1 MNITD
6 IDDKI
11 IKRARQNYLYE
22 EYIKANHTLKQHLHD
37 SKLILDNL
45 KKSLTETIDQDKKV
59 MMEKTLTKI
68 SEAVDRLRK
77 AVLDDNKQ
85 EIENAHMVYLFLA
98 LQIFLSKFFI
108 YVVLKLIF
116 QLFLQESKDPL
127 SNWLDIKYGN
137 DITDNSIFTTLPRN
151 WEAEYHKDMDS
162 LNVLI

>member
-98 LQIFLSKFFI
+98 LQIFLSKF
-108 YVVLKLIF
+108 
-116 QLFLQESKDPL
+116 LF
-127 SNWLDIKYGN
+127 
-137 DITDNSIFTTLPRN
+137 
-151 WEAEYHKDMDS
+151 
-162 LNVLI
+162 